1 MLKIVNYFDTIH
13 YLYIHPSTH
22 PIFSSWEM
30 LSLYH
35 QINFV
40 KDQQDDI
47 TAKLHAEY
55 LALEEEIIGLGLEVS
70 FSLLVL
76 DLLLQQITNF
86 QSVL

>member
-1 MLKIVNYFDTIH
+1 MIGKKKYMFLLFLN
-13 YLYIHPSTH
+13 
-22 PIFSSWEM
+22 
-30 LSLYH
+30 H

-76 DLLLQQITNF
+76 DLLQQITNF